1 MKLWEQFL
9 ELKSQIH
16 NIVVDED
23 KRHAD
28 ARFLR
33 SVESIE
39 RTLKRSLRGAEYRIL
54 FTLDDPQAELVK
66 NLLEEARTHETTRN
80 P

>member
-9 ELKSQIH
+9 DLKSQIH
-16 NIVVDED
+16 NIYADED
-23 KRHAD
+23 KRLAD

-39 RTLKRSLRGAEYRIL
+39 RTLKRSLRGSEYRVL
-54 FTLDDPQAELVK
+54 FTFDDHQAELIK
-66 NLLEEARTHETTRN
+66 NLLKEARNGEERST
-80 P
+80 

>member
-1 MKLWEQFL
+1 MKLWDQFL
-9 ELKSQIH
+9 ELKAQIH
-16 NIVVDED
+16 NITIDED
-23 KRHAD
+23 KRHED

-33 SVESIE
+33 SIETIE

-66 NLLEEARTHETTRN
+66 KLMEEAQHDTKRGT
-80 P
+80 

>member
-9 ELKSQIH
+9 DLKSQIH
-16 NIVVDED
+16 NIYADED
-23 KRHAD
+23 KRLAD

-39 RTLKRSLRGAEYRIL
+39 RTLKRSLRGSEYRVL
-54 FTLDDPQAELVK
+54 FTFDDQQADMIT
-66 NLLEEARTHETTRN
+66 NLLKEARN
-80 P
+80 GS

>member
-9 ELKSQIH
+9 DLKVKIH
-16 NIVVDED
+16 NISADED

-33 SVESIE
+33 SIESIE

-66 NLLEEARTHETTRN
+66 NLLKEAKENEQRD
-80 P
+80 

>member
-1 MKLWEQFL
+1 MKLWDQFL
-9 ELKSQIH
+9 DLKVKIH
-16 NIVVDED
+16 NITIDED

-39 RTLKRSLRGAEYRIL
+39 RTLKRSLTGSEYRIL

-66 NLLEEARTHETTRN
+66 NLLKEAKENEQRD
-80 P
+80 

>member
-1 MKLWEQFL
+1 MKLWDQFL
-9 ELKSQIH
+9 DLKAQIH
-16 NIVVDED
+16 NIAADED
-23 KRHAD
+23 KRHEN

-33 SVESIE
+33 SIESIE

-66 NLLEEARTHETTRN
+66 NLLKEAKENEQRY
-80 P
+80 